1 MREGWKM
8 EEKMQESQK
17 SGLSRLGQVKG
28 VKSRAIIMSEVYY
41 RRIIWTL
48 ALSSMAIGFFSMWG
62 VNVLIHAY
70 GLASEHQTPV
80 WLAWVLFLGLPLA
93 GRVILSQSLKGR

>member
-1 MREGWKM
+1 MM
-8 EEKMQESQK
+8 EEKMQEQQ
-17 SGLSRLGQVKG
+17 SGLSGLGKLKG
-28 VKSRAIIMSEVYY
+28 VKSRAIIMSEGHY

-62 VNVLIHAY
+62 ASVLIQAY
-70 GLASEHQTPV
+70 GLASEFQTPV
-80 WLAWVLFLGLPLA
+80 WLAWVSFLGLPLA